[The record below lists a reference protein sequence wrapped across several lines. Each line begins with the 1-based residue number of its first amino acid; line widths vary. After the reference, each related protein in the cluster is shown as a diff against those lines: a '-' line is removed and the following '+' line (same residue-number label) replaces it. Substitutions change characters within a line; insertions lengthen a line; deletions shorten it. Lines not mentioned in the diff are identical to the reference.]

1 MLIKILI
8 AVAIIVVVFVVIVAM
23 QPSEFGVVRSA
34 TISAPAPA
42 VFAQVN
48 DFHKWEAWNP
58 WGKTRSDH
66 ETSLRGRAGRNRRH
80 LHLVR

>member
-8 AVAIIVVVFVVIVAM
+8 ALAVIVVVFVVIVAL
-23 QPSEFGVVRSA
+23 QPSEFKVVRNGHHLRAGPGAICAGERFSQMG
-34 TISAPAPA
+34 SMEP
-42 VFAQVN
+42 VG
-48 DFHKWEAWNP
+48 E
-58 WGKTRSDH
+58 TRSDH